1 MTLSDDLISKFD
13 SFEELSV
20 SEEMLCAYQEGT
32 LGLEDSQFVESMLES
47 DDSLLS
53 LYESVADFDD
63 SFNPF
68 AMPDII
74 NEFGYQEVVATP
86 EIYAYVENFHSE
98 NLEFDDS
105 LDDSLNDLFSADD
118 IIGTI
123 SNISNNEIFSDSGDI
138 FSDHSESIDTE
149 TFNNDIVD
157 DLFT

>member
-32 LGLEDSQFVESMLES
+32 LGLEESQFVESMLQS

-53 LYESVADFDD
+53 LYESVSDFDD

-74 NEFGYQEVVATP
+74 NEFGYQEIGATP
-86 EIYAYVENFHSE
+86 EIYADVENFHSE
-98 NLEFDDS
+98 NLEFDN
-105 LDDSLNDLFSADD
+105 SLNDLFSVDD
-118 IIGTI
+118 ITETI